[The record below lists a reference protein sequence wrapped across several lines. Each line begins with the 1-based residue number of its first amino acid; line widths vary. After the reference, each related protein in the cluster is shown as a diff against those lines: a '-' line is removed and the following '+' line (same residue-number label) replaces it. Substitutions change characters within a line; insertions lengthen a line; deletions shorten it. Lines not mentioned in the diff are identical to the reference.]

1 MALVHWVPFR
11 ELETLQRDMN
21 ELLDVFNLEGDRKAG
36 LRTTVPAIELQETPD
51 ALVLKAEIPGVD
63 SKDLD
68 IQVTAEAVAIKGE
81 RKSETHTEENGIK
94 RSEFRYGSF
103 SRVVPLPSRIQND
116 KVSAEYK
123 DGILHL
129 TLPKV
134 EAEKNKV
141 VKVTLG

>member
-21 ELLDVFNLEGDRKAG
+21 ELLDVFNMDGDRKPG
-36 LRTTVPAIELQETPD
+36 VRSVPAIELQETPD

-63 SKDLD
+63 AKDVD
-68 IQVTAEAVAIKGE
+68 IQVTADAVAIKGD
-81 RKSETHTEENGIK
+81 RKSEVHTEENGIK

-103 SRVVPLPSRIQND
+103 SRVIPLPTRIQND
-116 KVSAEYK
+116 KVAAEYK

-134 EAEKNKV
+134 EAEKSKV
-141 VKVTLG
+141 VKVTLN

>member
-36 LRTTVPAIELQETPD
+36 LRIAPAIELQETPD

-68 IQVTAEAVAIKGE
+68 IQVTADAVAIKGE

>member
-1 MALVHWVPFR
+1 MALVHWAPFR
-11 ELETLQRDMN
+11 ELETLQKDMN
-21 ELLDVFNLEGDRKAG
+21 ELLDAFNLDAERKVG
-36 LRTTVPAIELQETPD
+36 PRFVPAIELQETPE
-51 ALVLKAEIPGVD
+51 ALLLKAEIPGVD
-63 SKDLD
+63 AKDVD
-68 IQVTAEAVAIKGE
+68 IQVTAEAVAIKGD
-81 RKSETHTEENGIK
+81 RKFETQTEQNGLK

-103 SRVVPLPSRIQND
+103 SRVISLPARIQND

-141 VKVTLG
+141 VKVSLG